1 MIRPSTTF
9 TTQMIIGEWNIMSLP
24 SFSFLWSLFP
34 FSFIDAFISPS
45 LTHIWNSNHHLS
57 SSNFTYSFRTSID
70 GTLCNKTDIVD
81 LFDTDHGANSL
92 NNSWLCSQSN
102 QAPGCRYEDELF
114 LERVL
119 ATIEAHDPSQP
130 FFLFWAP
137 HIVHGSFLKSL
148 VVLI

>member
-1 MIRPSTTF
+1 M
-9 TTQMIIGEWNIMSLP
+9 
-24 SFSFLWSLFP
+24 
-34 FSFIDAFISPS
+34 
-45 LTHIWNSNHHLS
+45 
-57 SSNFTYSFRTSID
+57 
-70 GTLCNKTDIVD
+70 D

-119 ATIEAHDPSQP
+119 STIEAHDPSQP

-137 HIVHGSFLKSL
+137 HIVHGSFLKPPICVDLNDPLLLTFSL
-148 VVLI
+148 FLTDPLLLTFSLFLTDPLPNHCPPSSTPLTTSFPFSSPVTSSTVLS

>member
-1 MIRPSTTF
+1 MATF
-9 TTQMIIGEWNIMSLP
+9 DHTPLGRGYDSSLHY
-24 SFSFLWSLFP
+24 F
-34 FSFIDAFISPS
+34 
-45 LTHIWNSNHHLS
+45 HHA
-57 SSNFTYSFRTSID
+57 NDYWTSID
-70 GTLCNKTDIVD
+70 GALCNKTDIVD
-81 LFDTDHGANSL
+81 LFDTDHGASTL

-137 HIVHGSFLKSL
+137 HIVHGKFFLALFLISSL
-148 VVLI
+148 YT